1 MKYKTKIIPM
11 NGGYI
16 GYVLLG
22 ENVAYTTKTHK
33 DTVMVVRELTSY
45 VSSVSQ
51 PPAVPAPVQRVN
63 NSTAPTLDNLVPV
76 NRNVNIPVPG
86 PIQIPVASAPV
97 TSSSPRRC
105 CGRG

>member
-1 MKYKTKIIPM
+1 M

-22 ENVAYTTKTHK
+22 ENIAYTTKSHK

-45 VSSVSQ
+45 ISTVSQ
-51 PPAVPAPVQRVN
+51 PPAVPPPVQRVTG
-63 NSTAPTLDNLVPV
+63 STAPATDNFVPV

-86 PIQIPVASAPV
+86 PIDMSTVSVPIP
-97 TSSSPRRC
+97 SSPQRRC